1 MQRTGLLH
9 IESKNCFSLK
19 GDYTVCGAYNAVD

>member
-9 IESKNCFSLK
+9 IESKNCFSPM
-19 GDYTVCGAYNAVD
+19 GDYAICGAYNAED